1 MEAVESLFECLE
13 QVPDPRRAR
22 LTGVCMGFSCRGMA
36 GDLQVGFGFRPR
48 LRQQPHPAP
57 EPSLMHQ
64 LVQPV
69 DAVPDYA
76 DCPPRPAPTTAVCA
90 PAPLEAF
97 EDCLGRVLRSKA
109 SSTLVSYARVSIA
122 ATGSTSQCREI
133 RAGSVLRV
141 LCHCHPALL
150 TALNPASIQ
159 NRSAYQ
165 LMPAWS
171 GGRPVNMV
179 HGPSCS
185 TYQTA
190 INVQRR
196 FSVALL
202 NAVPVPIH
210 PVPAGERRFVRDG
223 GDRHRRRR

>member
-97 EDCLGRVLRSKA
+97 EDCLGRGPTVKGVFDPGLIRQGQHSRHRQHEPMPRNPR
-109 SSTLVSYARVSIA
+109 RVSPPRPLPLPSGTLDRLEPRLNPESECVPTHACLVRRKAGQYGPRSILLNIPDCN
-122 ATGSTSQCREI
+122 Q
-133 RAGSVLRV
+133 RA
-141 LCHCHPALL
+141 
-150 TALNPASIQ
+150 TAL
-159 NRSAYQ
+159 
-165 LMPAWS
+165 
-171 GGRPVNMV
+171 
-179 HGPSCS
+179 
-185 TYQTA
+185 
-190 INVQRR
+190 
-196 FSVALL
+196 
-202 NAVPVPIH
+202 
-210 PVPAGERRFVRDG
+210 
-223 GDRHRRRR
+223 